1 MSKDKTP
8 NNMGDFDAINEVVDE
23 VTAENSLHNEGRI
36 IQVELD
42 DEMRKSFLEYSMSV
56 IVGPCPARCTGRIE
70 AGSPPHSV
78 CRR

>member
-42 DEMRKSFLEYSMSV
+42 LSL
-56 IVGPCPARCTGRIE
+56 IHI
-70 AGSPPHSV
+70 
-78 CRR
+78 

>member
-42 DEMRKSFLEYSMSV
+42 HEMRKSFLE
-56 IVGPCPARCTGRIE
+56 
-70 AGSPPHSV
+70 
-78 CRR
+78 